1 MQQFWFTVKKVK
13 KSSSYQFDIDNK
25 TCQIDVEL
33 FQEILD
39 NSPRVPNQE
48 FTVPPSNDS
57 LIEFLPELSYK
68 GQLRHNSKIKKPED
82 VRSCLIPVEEKGQR
96 GTDVESSEVGGGAK
110 LGEIN
115 LGSMNIIE
123 IDPSTHIARM
133 RRPIRCFDLSSISR
147 TFQIDTQKAIK
158 ASKQSSRFQHQSGGS
173 NEGASRRPEVS
184 DEPIEK
190 SADSDEGAGTSPEVP
205 DETKDKSKAR
215 DDLDDW
221 GSTSD
226 KTFLFDDKDEK
237 IEDIP
242 WVSTDD
248 DETEDE
254 DEEDE
259 EDDASIDIKKTDDE
273 RTNTE
278 VEDQVKGVAEM
289 NIACFFSII
298 DVEDH

>member
-1 MQQFWFTVKKVK
+1 LFWFTVKKVK

-39 NSPRVPNQE
+39 NIPRVPNQE
-48 FTVPPSNDS
+48 FTVPPLNDS
-57 LIEFLPELSYK
+57 LIDFLPELGYK

-82 VRSCLIPVEEKGQR
+82 VRSCLIPGLPMPSYTTSCLNTNKSPR
-96 GTDVESSEVGGGAK
+96 DKKATAASKKKRAKKMESSDEESEEEEER
-110 LGEIN
+110 L
-115 LGSMNIIE
+115 
-123 IDPSTHIARM
+123 T
-133 RRPIRCFDLSSISR
+133 RRKPRAAQ
-147 TFQIDTQKAIK
+147 FQIDTQKAIK

-221 GSTSD
+221 GSTGD

-248 DETEDE
+248 DETED
-254 DEEDE
+254 EDE